1 MDSLFTNKVAASV
14 LVTGLLLMGL
24 NEASHAFFHVEE
36 HEEAGMFVEVPEVVA
51 GGPVEEAGPVD
62 YLALMTAADA
72 AAGEQV
78 AVKCHQC
85 HTFEP
90 GGEALQGPNLYGVLG
105 RDIASVPGFSY
116 SSGENGLEGKEG
128 VWDYEK
134 LDAFLGRPKAF
145 ASNTA
150 MNFVG
155 LRRESERAD
164 MMAYMRTLTNGA
176 PYPMPEPLPEV
187 EEVAETTD
195 GEAPAEDEAP
205 AEGGE
210 PAAPTEADASAAPA
224 EEAQTPAE
232 PAPAEH

>member
-1 MDSLFTNKVAASV
+1 MDSLFVNKIAFSV
-14 LVTGLLLMGL
+14 LATGLVLIGL
-24 NEASHAFFHVEE
+24 NEASHSFFHVEE
-36 HEEAGMFVEVPEVVA
+36 HEAPGMFVEVPETVG
-51 GGPVEEAGPVD
+51 GGPVVEEGPVD

-72 AAGEQV
+72 AAGADV

-85 HTFEP
+85 HTFEQ
-90 GGEALQGPNLYGVLG
+90 GGEVLQGPNLYGVLG
-105 RDIASVPGFSY
+105 RDIASYPGFSY
-116 SSGENGLEGKEG
+116 SSGDNGLAAKEG

-134 LDAFLGRPKAF
+134 LDAFLSRPKAF

-187 EEVAETTD
+187 EQVSETE
-195 GEAPAEDEAP
+195 GEAPADGDAPAEGEPAVGEDAAAPAEAEAATPPAEEAP
-205 AEGGE
+205 AE
-210 PAAPTEADASAAPA
+210 
-224 EEAQTPAE
+224 
-232 PAPAEH
+232 H